1 MMNKYILSIS
11 AVLLFAGV
19 ANARDR
25 HGLDC
30 DETGCRV
37 RPASAVRLDDP
48 FSVRLRD
55 RCCQNSETCRDGE
68 CCVDGQCRSLDRS
81 DCPDGFC
88 EPDATAQHRFPYMS
102 ERSAADRRLAD
113 PFRPTDRDI
122 RREDVRFVPTR
133 YRSPRLSAGDVQ
145 WETDLREAA
154 ALARNTRRP
163 LLVQVSAEW
172 CTHCERMKADTYTDT
187 RIRRLLSENF
197 IPVAVDAD
205 DQREFM
211 QQMGIRSL
219 PTTLIVAPDLK
230 ILERLQ
236 GFQSAN
242 SLLSAVSR

>member
-1 MMNKYILSIS
+1 MS
-11 AVLLFAGV
+11 AMLLLAGV
-19 ANARDR
+19 ANAHDR

-48 FSVRLRD
+48 FSVR
-55 RCCQNSETCRDGE
+55 RCNRRCQNSEACRDGE
-68 CCVDGQCRSLDRS
+68 CCVDGQCSPLDRP
-81 DCPDGFC
+81 DCRDGFC
-88 EPDATAQHRFPYMS
+88 ELDGTAQHRFPYIS
-102 ERSAADRRLAD
+102 ERPAADRRLAD
-113 PFRPTDRDI
+113 PFRPADRRRDL
-122 RREDVRFVPTR
+122 RREDRRFVPTR
-133 YRSPRLSAGDVQ
+133 YRSPRSSAGDVQ

-154 ALARNTRRP
+154 ALARNTGRP
-163 LLVQVSAEW
+163 LLVQVTAEW

-187 RIRRLLSENF
+187 RIRRLLSEQF

-236 GFQSAN
+236 GFQSAS